1 MKKNNKSYFLT
12 DTNNL
17 DQEMLQIKNLFPP
30 SLMLITSDKQNYK
43 LLFQPMLSVFCC
55 VLFFYFFILKKKA
68 FYKAYLKMGD
78 SVKTSCNSL
87 TCSRVAAFSSNKRKW
102 LHRVHR
108 TPPPGASLEYNG
120 AKSPT
125 YEG

>member
-43 LLFQPMLSVFCC
+43 LLVQPMLSVFCC
-55 VLFFYFFILKKKA
+55 VLFFYFLKKSILQSIFK
-68 FYKAYLKMGD
+68 
-78 SVKTSCNSL
+78 
-87 TCSRVAAFSSNKRKW
+87 
-102 LHRVHR
+102 
-108 TPPPGASLEYNG
+108 NG
-120 AKSPT
+120 RQC
-125 YEG
+125 ENIM